1 MEDNKLKRKIDETL
15 TLGDGS
21 IPMVSETSPS
31 KSSKLS
37 TSNELDSSL
46 KSVEP
51 SNDGDHKENPSPDY
65 ACKYCDKK
73 FTSSQALGGH
83 QNAHKHERFLR
94 KEKEKIMY
102 GHEFGARFSTLTFPS
117 MRNYYQG
124 SSSLLGHGIQ
134 LHHPMAQMRSMSL
147 PRYSTLGYGNFQ
159 GLKFPNTPLS
169 RNQFGNNISSF
180 GGGAIAPRF
189 NLQGLKLFQGLS
201 NPISPTSNNYVA
213 AQNQAHACG
222 RNSFGNPSVALAA
235 TQAFNVYHDAPQAL
249 EEIDLTLKL

>member
-1 MEDNKLKRKIDETL
+1 MDETL

-21 IPMVSETSPS
+21 IPIVGETSPS
-31 KSSKLS
+31 KSSKLK
-37 TSNELDSSL
+37 TSNDELDSSL

-51 SNDGDHKENPSPDY
+51 SNDGDHKENPSLDY

-124 SSSLLGHGIQ
+124 SSSHFGNGVQ
-134 LHHPMAQMRSMSL
+134 LHHPMSQMLNMSL
-147 PRYSTLGYGNFQ
+147 PRYSTLGYGHFQ
-159 GLKFPNTPLS
+159 GLKFSNTPLS
-169 RNQFGNNISSF
+169 EHQFGNNTSSF
-180 GGGAIAPRF
+180 GGAAIAPRF
-189 NLQGLKLFQGLS
+189 NIQQGLRLFNGLS
-201 NPISPTSNNYVA
+201 PISPTFNNGVA
-213 AQNQAHACG
+213 NQNQDHACVG
-222 RNSFGNPSVALAA
+222 NPIENPSVTLAA
-235 TQAFNVYHDAPQAL
+235 TQAFNVSHDSPQAL

>member
-1 MEDNKLKRKIDETL
+1 MEENKLKRKIDETL
-15 TLGDGS
+15 TLGYGS
-21 IPMVSETSPS
+21 IPMVGETSPS
-31 KSSKLS
+31 KSSKLM

-46 KSVEP
+46 KSAEL
-51 SNDGDHKENPSPDY
+51 SNDGDYKENPSLDY

-102 GHEFGARFSTLTFPS
+102 GHEFGARFSTVTFPS

-124 SSSLLGHGIQ
+124 SSSNLGHGVQ
-134 LHHPMAQMRSMSL
+134 LHDPMAQMLSMPL
-147 PRYSTLGYGNFQ
+147 PRYSTLGYDHFQ
-159 GLKFPNTPLS
+159 GLNFSNTPLS
-169 RNQFGNNISSF
+169 GHQFGNNTSSY

-189 NLQGLKLFQGLS
+189 NLQGLKLFGGL

-213 AQNQAHACG
+213 ALE
-222 RNSFGNPSVALAA
+222 NPSVTLAA
-235 TQAFNVYHDAPQAL
+235 IQAFNVSHDAPQAL